1 MHDILHDLIVQ
12 WFTWVRDW
20 GYFGVALLMAMES
33 SILPVPSEIVIPPA
47 AYWASQGR
55 MNIVLVVVAGTVGS
69 YVGAMTMYFVSRRYG
84 RPFLIKYGKYVRIT
98 PDKLDR
104 AERFLVRYETGGVF
118 FARLLPVVRHLIGIP
133 AGIVRMKILPYSI
146 ATIVGSAIWCAVLAW
161 FGQEVLGSA
170 PGLLDDPGA
179 MIKALKDKSMPI
191 VGGVVVLL
199 VLYILA
205 VRLTQKPG
213 AEATPPEGK

>member
-1 MHDILHDLIVQ
+1 MHEVLHDLIVQ

-55 MNIVLVVVAGTVGS
+55 MSIVLVVIAGTVGS
-69 YVGAMTMYFVSRRYG
+69 YVGAMTMYFVSRRFG
-84 RPFLIKYGKYVRIT
+84 RPFLVRYGKFVRIT

-104 AERFLVRYETGGVF
+104 AERFLLRYETGGVF

-133 AGIVRMKILPYSI
+133 AGIVRMNIVPYSV
-146 ATIVGSAIWCAVLAW
+146 ATIVGSALWCAVLAW

-170 PGLLDDPGA
+170 PGLLDDPEA
-179 MIKALKDKSMPI
+179 MVRALKDKSMPI
-191 VGGVVVLL
+191 VIGVLVLL
-199 VLYILA
+199 VLYVLA
-205 VRLTQKPG
+205 VRLTHKPG
-213 AEATPPEGK
+213 GEGARGEQK